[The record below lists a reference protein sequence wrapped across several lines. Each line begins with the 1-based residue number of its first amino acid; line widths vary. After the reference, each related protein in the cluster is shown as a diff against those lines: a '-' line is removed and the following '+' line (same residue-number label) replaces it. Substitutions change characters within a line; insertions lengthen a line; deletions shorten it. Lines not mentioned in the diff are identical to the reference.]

1 MLPLCHFDAQPIQVT
16 VCRKRSQQALAYF
29 GGLINTL
36 AASPRRERGMP
47 WRMQDVAERSGVSI
61 TTVSHVINK
70 TRPVAPKTRQRVLEV
85 IRQLNFYKNAHA
97 RRLARGGSDF
107 FGLIVSDIANPFFP
121 EIIKAFESAALARGF
136 DLLLSNTNYDPHR
149 THVAVGK
156 MIENEVRG
164 VAVMTSEIDA
174 SVAEA
179 LSSHHVAVVFL
190 DVGQVRTMVSNIRV
204 DYSRGIFQAIDHLH
218 KLGHSEFAFIAG
230 PQNLRSAVTR
240 RKAFTDALRQRGLPS
255 HRTLEG
261 NHRVDGGAAAVGL
274 LFEQARFPTAI
285 LCSNDLTALGAI
297 RALHDRGVR
306 VPEDVSVVG
315 FDDIDFAVVAHPP
328 LTTIRLSRELLGTLA
343 FQALE
348 KLLRSKTH
356 RGAEYVVGT
365 ELIVRQ
371 STAAAPAELT
381 AIRDEKAV

>member
-1 MLPLCHFDAQPIQVT
+1 
-16 VCRKRSQQALAYF
+16 
-29 GGLINTL
+29 
-36 AASPRRERGMP
+36 MP
-47 WRMQDVAERSGVSI
+47 WRMQDVAERAGVSI

-70 TRPVAPKTRQRVLEV
+70 TRLVAPETRRRVLEV
-85 IRQLNFYKNAHA
+85 IRQLDFYKNAHA

-136 DLLLSNTNYDPHR
+136 DLLLCNTNYDPHR

-164 VAVMTSEIDA
+164 VAVMTSEIDT
-174 SVAEA
+174 SVAQD
-179 LSSHHVAVVFL
+179 LSAHHVAVVFL
-190 DVGQVRTMVSNIRV
+190 DVGPVRTMVSNIHV

-218 KLGHSEFAFIAG
+218 GLGHSEFVFIAG

-240 RKAFTDALRQRGLPS
+240 RKAFTDALRQWGLPA

-261 NHRVDGGAAAVGL
+261 NHRVDGGLAAARS
-274 LFEQARFPTAI
+274 LFEHPRLPTAI
-285 LCSNDLTALGAI
+285 LCSNDLTALGAM
-297 RALHDRGVR
+297 RALYERGVR

-315 FDDIDFAVVAHPP
+315 FDDIDFALVAHPP

-356 RGAEYVVGT
+356 RGAEYVVET
-365 ELIVRQ
+365 ELIIRQ
-371 STAAAPAELT
+371 STAVAAKGLT
-381 AIRDEKAV
+381 AAEGGKAVRGRS